1 MALVIASTS
10 KRAAAAHATVPTV
23 KARVLPPTANRGQ
36 KWLRGIHAGTAMP
49 TNDDPMR
56 LRAGEASM
64 VLRSYRPAAGSTW
77 TGKTHGGARV
87 YRGGR

>member
-23 KARVLPPTANRGQ
+23 KARIVPNHGQ

-77 TGKTHGGARV
+77 TGKTHGKARV